1 MTSCSSSLNLY
12 GFGVAPLCVLDLNS
26 PLAAILF
33 VDAKILL
40 STTKVLTSP
49 STSIYSCINTSA
61 SCFHNACIV
70 DTKLS
75 ILSILITPIPCV
87 PVNVLSMIGNLLPT
101 NFTAS
106 SMFFSFETN
115 AVLGVG
121 IPNFSN
127 NNAVVSL
134 LSHVNIADRVFN
146 INADEF

>member
-33 VDAKILL
+33 VEAKILL

-49 STSIYSCINTSA
+49 STCIYSCINTSA

-70 DTKLS
+70 ETKLS

-87 PVNVLSMIGNLLPT
+87 PVSVLSIIGNLLPT

-106 SMFFSFETN
+106 SMFFSLDTN

-121 IPNFSN
+121 IPYFSN
-127 NNAVVSL
+127 NSAEVNL
-134 LSHVNIADRVFN
+134 LSQVSIAALVFN
-146 INADEF
+146 INEDEF